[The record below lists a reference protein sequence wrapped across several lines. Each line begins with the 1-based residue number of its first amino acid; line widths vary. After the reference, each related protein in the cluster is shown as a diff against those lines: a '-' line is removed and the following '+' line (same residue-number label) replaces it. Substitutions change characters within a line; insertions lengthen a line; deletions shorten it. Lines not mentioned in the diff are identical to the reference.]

1 MKPRSLWLIPGVLAR
16 TLVLVFFH
24 IILFGLIYAG
34 YHPYAIVL
42 TLLTVG
48 MWACSVFWLGFPRGA
63 SVLHQIRDREEIL
76 LTFDDGP
83 HPQYTPQLLDALQR
97 HGVKAVFFL
106 IGNHAKSHPQ
116 LVKRMVDEGHLLGNH
131 TMTHPVASFWIA
143 GPQRIFSEIQECEK
157 ILTSITDQ
165 PSQLFRP
172 PVGHF
177 AFFLSPLL
185 RSFGMV
191 CCLWK
196 RRAFD
201 GVDCHV
207 ARNCARL
214 MNHVKAG
221 DILVMHES
229 NPNIVALV
237 DEVLAGLQQ
246 RGLKSFSDLQHDQ
259 IVVKR
264 SALVERADL

>member
-1 MKPRSLWLIPGVLAR
+1 MKTRSLWLIPGVFAR
-16 TLVLVFFH
+16 TLVLVLFH

-34 YHPYAIVL
+34 YLPYAIVL

-63 SVLHQIRDREEIL
+63 SVLHRIRYSEEIL

-83 HPQYTPQLLDALQR
+83 HPQHTPQLLDALQR

-106 IGNHAKSHPQ
+106 IGNHAKNHPQ
-116 LVKRMVDEGHLLGNH
+116 LVKRMVNEGHLLGNH

-157 ILTSITDQ
+157 ILTAITGQ

-172 PVGHF
+172 PVGHY
-177 AFFLSPLL
+177 AFFLPPLL

-191 CCLWK
+191 CCLWQ

-214 MNHVKAG
+214 MNGVKPG

-229 NPNIVALV
+229 NPNIVALL
-237 DEVLAGLQQ
+237 DEVMAELQQ
-246 RGLKSFSDLQHDQ
+246 RGLKSFRDLQHDQ
-259 IVVKR
+259 VVVKR